1 MGGDPRILQL
11 LALMQPRAWHR
22 FYDEGVPPGLDFETL
37 PLPAFL
43 ERSAREHG
51 DATALI
57 FRNRQLTYR
66 QFKEDVDRF
75 ATALTALGVTR
86 GTRVAIQLPNLP
98 QTVVAFY
105 AVLSLG
111 AIVVM
116 TNPLYVEREIEHQW
130 NDAGC
135 SVAVTTD
142 FLFARRIAGIR
153 DRLSVEHY
161 VIASIPDYLR
171 FPLNLLAPL
180 RLRRAEPP
188 LIASVAPGP
197 GIHFM
202 RRLIKRTPASPPRAE
217 IEMDA
222 PAVLQYTGGTT
233 GVAKGAVLTH
243 RNLSCNVQQVA
254 AWFVG
259 ARPGEEVMLGCL
271 PFFHVFG
278 LTVAMNFP
286 VYAAAA
292 IVLMPNPRDI
302 PQMISNIAK
311 HRVTLFP
318 AVPAMFN
325 AIVNAP
331 GLERL
336 DLTSVASC
344 FSGGAPLPPDVLERF
359 EALTGSKIVEGYGLT
374 ETSPVTHA
382 NPLNGRRKIGS
393 IGVPFPNT
401 DMKVVHVDDATTEV
415 PSGAQGEL
423 LVKGPQVMPE
433 YWNAPDESAA
443 VLTNGW
449 LHTGDIATVD
459 EDGYCFIVGRKK
471 DLIIAGGYNIYP
483 DEVDAVLMAHPA
495 VNESATIG
503 VPDPTRGETV
513 KSFVVVR
520 PGQSANADDLIAHC
534 RRELAAY
541 KIPRSIEFLDEL
553 PKSSAL
559 KILRRE
565 LRERE
570 VAASAERP
578 RTR

>member
-1 MGGDPRILQL
+1 
-11 LALMQPRAWHR
+11 MQPRVWHR
-22 FYDEGVPPGLDFETL
+22 FYDEGIPPGLDFEAL

-57 FRNRQLTYR
+57 FLNCRLTYR
-66 QFKEDVDRF
+66 QLQEEVDRF
-75 ATALTALGVTR
+75 AAALSGLGVTR

-98 QTVVAFY
+98 QTVIAFY

-135 SVAVTTD
+135 SVAITTD
-142 FLFARRIAGIR
+142 FLFAGRIAGIR
-153 DRLSVEHY
+153 PRLSVEHY

-180 RLRRAEPP
+180 KLRRAKPP
-188 LIASVAPGP
+188 LIASVAAGP
-197 GIHFM
+197 GVHFM
-202 RRLIKRTPASPPRAE
+202 RRLIRTTPASPPRGG
-217 IEMDA
+217 IDGIDMDE
-222 PAVLQYTGGTT
+222 PAGLQYTGGTT
-233 GVAKGAVLTH
+233 GVPRAAVLTH

-259 ARPGEEVMLGCL
+259 AQVGKEVMLGCL

-302 PQMISNIAK
+302 PQMISNIAT

-318 AVPAMFN
+318 GVPAMFN

-331 GLERL
+331 GLEKL
-336 DLTSVASC
+336 DLTSVKSC
-344 FSGGAPLPPDVLERF
+344 FSGAAPLPPDVLERF

-393 IGVPFPNT
+393 IGVPVPNT
-401 DMKVVHVDDATTEV
+401 DMKVVRVDDPATEV
-415 PSGAQGEL
+415 PSGTQGEL
-423 LVKGPQVMPE
+423 LLKGPQVMRG

-443 VLTNGW
+443 VLTDGW
-449 LHTGDIATVD
+449 LRTGDVATID

-471 DLIIAGGYNIYP
+471 DMIIAGGYNIYP
-483 DEVDAVLMAHPA
+483 DEVDTVLMAHPA
-495 VNESATIG
+495 VHESATIG
-503 VPDPTRGETV
+503 VPDPARGETV
-513 KSFVVVR
+513 KSFVVLR
-520 PGQSANADDLIAHC
+520 PGRAANADDLIAHC

>member
-1 MGGDPRILQL
+1 
-11 LALMQPRAWHR
+11 MQPRVWHR
-22 FYDEGVPPGLDFETL
+22 FYDKGIPPGLDFETL

-43 ERSAREHG
+43 ERSAREHA

-57 FRNRQLTYR
+57 FLNRRLTYR
-66 QFKEDVDRF
+66 QLQEEVDRF
-75 ATALTALGVTR
+75 AVALSGLGVTR

-98 QTVVAFY
+98 QTVIAFY

-142 FLFARRIAGIR
+142 FLFARRIAGLRPRLPIR
-153 DRLSVEHY
+153 HY

-180 RLRRAEPP
+180 RLRRAKPP
-188 LIASVAPGP
+188 LMASVAAGP
-197 GIHFM
+197 GVHFM
-202 RRLIKRTPASPPRAE
+202 RRLIRTTPANPPRAG
-217 IEMDA
+217 IDGIGMDE

-233 GVAKGAVLTH
+233 GVPRAAVLTH
-243 RNLSCNVQQVA
+243 RNLSCNVQQVS
-254 AWFVG
+254 AWFVN
-259 ARPGEEVMLGCL
+259 AKPGKEVMLGCL

-286 VYAAAA
+286 VLAAAA
-292 IVLMPNPRDI
+292 IVLMPDPRDI
-302 PQMISNIAK
+302 RQMISNIAR

-318 AVPAMFN
+318 GVPAMFN

-331 GLERL
+331 GLEKL

-344 FSGGAPLPPDVLERF
+344 FSGAAPLPPDVLERF

-401 DMKVVHVDDATTEV
+401 DMKVVRVDDAATEV
-415 PSGAQGEL
+415 PPGTQGEL
-423 LVKGPQVMPE
+423 LVKGPQVMRG

-443 VLTNGW
+443 VLTDGW
-449 LHTGDIATVD
+449 LHTGDVSTVD

-471 DLIIAGGYNIYP
+471 DMIIAGGYNIYP
-483 DEVDAVLMAHPA
+483 DEVDAVLMAHQA
-495 VNESATIG
+495 VHESATIG
-503 VPDPTRGETV
+503 VPDPARGETV
-513 KSFVVVR
+513 KSFIVVR
-520 PGQSANADDLIAHC
+520 PGRAVSADDLIAHC

-541 KIPRSIEFLDEL
+541 KVPRSIEFLDEL

-570 VAASAERP
+570 IAATVERP
-578 RTR
+578 RPS

>member
-1 MGGDPRILQL
+1 
-11 LALMQPRAWHR
+11 MQPRVWHQ
-22 FYDEGVPPGLDFETL
+22 FYDEGVPPGLDFEAV

-43 ERSAREHG
+43 ERSARGHA

-57 FRNRQLTYR
+57 FLNSRLTYR
-66 QFKEDVDRF
+66 QLQNEVDRF
-75 ATALTALGVTR
+75 ATALAGLGVTN

-98 QTVVAFY
+98 QTIIAFY
-105 AVLSLG
+105 AVLRLG
-111 AIVVM
+111 AVVVM

-135 SVAVTTD
+135 SVAITTD

-153 DRLSVEHY
+153 SRLSVQHY

-180 RLRRAEPP
+180 RLRRAKPP
-188 LIASVAPGP
+188 LIASVADGP

-202 RRLIKRTPASPPRAE
+202 RRLIKTTPASPSEAE
-217 IEMDA
+217 IDMDA
-222 PAVLQYTGGTT
+222 PAALQYTGGTT

-254 AWFVG
+254 AWFVD
-259 ARPGEEVMLGCL
+259 ARPGKEVMLGCL

-286 VYAAAA
+286 VYAAAT

-302 PQMISNIAK
+302 RHMMLSIAK

-318 AVPAMFN
+318 GVPAMFN
-325 AIVNAP
+325 AIINAP
-331 GLERL
+331 GLKKL
-336 DLTSVASC
+336 DLTSVTSC
-344 FSGGAPLPPDVLERF
+344 FSGSAPLPPDVLERF
-359 EALTGSKIVEGYGLT
+359 ETLTGSKIVEGYGLT

-401 DMKVVHVDDATTEV
+401 DVKVVHVEDATTEV
-415 PSGAQGEL
+415 SSGGQGEL
-423 LVKGPQVMPE
+423 LIKGPQVMRE
-433 YWNAPDESAA
+433 YWNAPDESAS
-443 VLTNGW
+443 VLIDGW
-449 LHTGDIATVD
+449 LHTGDVATVD

-471 DLIIAGGYNIYP
+471 DMIIAGGYNIYP
-483 DEVDAVLMAHPA
+483 DEVDAVLMAHPD
-495 VNESATIG
+495 VHESATIG
-503 VPDPTRGETV
+503 VPDPVRGETV
-513 KSFVVVR
+513 KSFVVLR
-520 PGQSANADDLIAHC
+520 PERAANADDLIAHC

-570 VAASAERP
+570 IAAVAERS
-578 RTR
+578 RTT

>member
-1 MGGDPRILQL
+1 
-11 LALMQPRAWHR
+11 MQPRAWHR
-22 FYDEGVPPGLDFETL
+22 FYDEGVPPALDFETL

-57 FRNRQLTYR
+57 FLNRQLTYR
-66 QFKEDVDRF
+66 QFKEEVDRF

-98 QTVVAFY
+98 QTVIAFY

-135 SVAVTTD
+135 SVAITTD

-153 DRLSVEHY
+153 DRLSVQHY

-171 FPLNLLAPL
+171 FPLSLLAPL
-180 RLRRAEPP
+180 RLRRAKPP

-259 ARPGEEVMLGCL
+259 ARPGKEVMLGCL

-325 AIVNAP
+325 AIVNTP
-331 GLERL
+331 GLEKL
-336 DLTSVASC
+336 DLTSVISC
-344 FSGGAPLPPDVLERF
+344 FSGSAPLPPDVLERF
-359 EALTGSKIVEGYGLT
+359 ETLTGSKIVEGYGLT

-503 VPDPTRGETV
+503 VPDPARGETV
-513 KSFVVVR
+513 KSFVVLR
-520 PGQSANADDLIAHC
+520 PGQPASVDDLIAHC

-541 KIPRSIEFLDEL
+541 KAPRSIEFLDEL

-565 LRERE
+565 LRDRE
-570 VAASAERP
+570 IAATAERP
-578 RTR
+578 RTS

>member
-1 MGGDPRILQL
+1 
-11 LALMQPRAWHR
+11 MQPRVWHR

-37 PLPAFL
+37 PLTAFL

-51 DATALI
+51 DGTSLI
-57 FRNRQLTYR
+57 FLNRQLTYR
-66 QFKEDVDRF
+66 QLQEEVDRF
-75 ATALTALGVTR
+75 ATALSNLGVTR

-98 QTVVAFY
+98 QTVIAFY

-135 SVAVTTD
+135 SVAITTD

-153 DRLSVEHY
+153 SRLSVRHY

-180 RLRRAEPP
+180 RLRRAKPP
-188 LIASVAPGP
+188 LIASVAAGP

-202 RRLIKRTPASPPRAE
+202 RRLIKTTPASPPRAQ
-217 IEMDA
+217 IDLDA

-254 AWFVG
+254 AWFVN
-259 ARPGEEVMLGCL
+259 ARPGKEVMLGCL

-278 LTVAMNFP
+278 LTVAMNFS
-286 VYAAAA
+286 VYAAGT

-302 PQMISNIAK
+302 GQMISNIAR

-318 AVPAMFN
+318 GVPAMFN
-325 AIVNAP
+325 AIINAP
-331 GLERL
+331 GLEKL

-344 FSGGAPLPPDVLERF
+344 FSGAAPLPPDVLERF
-359 EALTGSKIVEGYGLT
+359 ETLTGSKIVEGYGLT

-401 DMKVVHVDDATTEV
+401 DIKVVQVDDATTEV
-415 PSGAQGEL
+415 PAGAQGEL
-423 LVKGPQVMPE
+423 LIKGPQVMPE

-443 VLTNGW
+443 VLTDGW

-471 DLIIAGGYNIYP
+471 DIIIAGGYNIYP

-495 VNESATIG
+495 VHEAATIG
-503 VPDPTRGETV
+503 VPDPARGETV
-513 KSFVVVR
+513 KSFVVLR
-520 PGQSANADDLIAHC
+520 PGRAASTDDLIAHC

-541 KIPRSIEFLDEL
+541 KAPRSIAFLDEL

-565 LRERE
+565 LRDRE
-570 VAASAERP
+570 IATSGP
-578 RTR
+578 NTP

>member
-1 MGGDPRILQL
+1 
-11 LALMQPRAWHR
+11 MQPRIWHR
-22 FYDEGVPPGLDFETL
+22 FYDEGVPPGLDFEAL

-43 ERSAREHG
+43 ERSAREHP

-57 FRNRQLTYR
+57 FLNRKLTYR
-66 QFKEDVDRF
+66 QLQADVDRF
-75 ATALTALGVTR
+75 ATALSSLGVER

-98 QTVVAFY
+98 QTVIAFY

-111 AIVVM
+111 ATVVM

-135 SVAVTTD
+135 TVAITTD
-142 FLFARRIAGIR
+142 FLFVRRIAGIR
-153 DRLSVEHY
+153 PKLTVRHY

-180 RLRRAEPP
+180 KLRRAKPP
-188 LIASVAPGP
+188 LMASVAAGP
-197 GIHFM
+197 GVHFM
-202 RRLIKRTPASPPRAE
+202 RRLIKTTPANPPRVG
-217 IEMDA
+217 IDMDE
-222 PAVLQYTGGTT
+222 PAALQYTGGTT

-259 ARPGEEVMLGCL
+259 ARPGREVMLGCL

-286 VYAAAA
+286 VHAAGA

-302 PQMISNIAK
+302 HQMISNIAK

-318 AVPAMFN
+318 GVPAMFN

-331 GLERL
+331 GLEKL
-336 DLTSVASC
+336 DLTSVTSC
-344 FSGGAPLPPDVLERF
+344 FSGAAPLPPDVLERF
-359 EALTGSKIVEGYGLT
+359 EVLTGSKIVEGYGLT

-393 IGVPFPNT
+393 IGVPMPNT
-401 DMKVVHVDDATTEV
+401 DMRVVSLDDPATEV
-415 PSGAQGEL
+415 PTGTQGEL
-423 LVKGPQVMPE
+423 LLHGPQVMQG

-443 VLTNGW
+443 VLTDDW
-449 LHTGDIATVD
+449 LRTGDIATID

-471 DLIIAGGYNIYP
+471 DMILAGGYNIYP

-495 VNESATIG
+495 VHESATIG

-513 KSFVVVR
+513 KSFVVLR
-520 PGQSANADDLIAHC
+520 PGQAVSADDLIEHC

-541 KIPRSIEFLDEL
+541 KIPRLIDFLDEL

-570 VAASAERP
+570 IAAAGERP
-578 RTR
+578 RTS

>member
-1 MGGDPRILQL
+1 
-11 LALMQPRAWHR
+11 MQPRVWHR

-43 ERSAREHG
+43 KRSAREYG

-57 FRNRQLTYR
+57 FQNRRLTYR
-66 QFKEDVDRF
+66 QLQEEVDRF
-75 ATALTALGVTR
+75 AAALSGLGVSR

-98 QTVVAFY
+98 QTVIAFY

-111 AIVVM
+111 ATVVM

-153 DRLSVEHY
+153 PRLSVEHY

-180 RLRRAEPP
+180 KLRRAKPP
-188 LIASVAPGP
+188 LIASVAEGP
-197 GIHFM
+197 GVHFM
-202 RRLIKRTPASPPRAE
+202 RRLIRTTPASPPRGG
-217 IEMDA
+217 IDGIDMDE

-233 GVAKGAVLTH
+233 GVPRAAVLTH

-259 ARPGEEVMLGCL
+259 AQVGKEVMLGCL

-302 PQMISNIAK
+302 PQMISNIAT

-318 AVPAMFN
+318 GVPAMFN

-331 GLERL
+331 GLEKL
-336 DLTSVASC
+336 DLTSVTSC
-344 FSGGAPLPPDVLERF
+344 FSGAAPLPPDVLERF

-401 DMKVVHVDDATTEV
+401 DMKLVGVDDAAADV

-423 LVKGPQVMPE
+423 LIKGPQVMGG
-433 YWNAPDESAA
+433 YLNAPDESAA
-443 VLTNGW
+443 VLTDGW
-449 LHTGDIATVD
+449 LHTGDVATVD

-471 DLIIAGGYNIYP
+471 DMIIAGGYNIYP

-495 VNESATIG
+495 VHESATIG

-520 PGQSANADDLIAHC
+520 PGQAVSADDLIAHC

-541 KIPRSIEFLDEL
+541 KVPRSMEFLDEL

-570 VAASAERP
+570 IAATADRP
-578 RTR
+578 RPS

>member
-1 MGGDPRILQL
+1 LADTQRI
-11 LALMQPRAWHR
+11 WHQ
-22 FYDEGVPPGLDFETL
+22 FYDEGIPPNLDFESL
-37 PLPAFL
+37 PLSAFL
-43 ERSAREHG
+43 ERSTRDHG
-51 DATALI
+51 DATAAI
-57 FRNRQLTYR
+57 FLNCRLTYR
-66 QFKEDVDRF
+66 QLTDEVDRF
-75 ATALTALGVTR
+75 ATALAGLGVTS

-98 QTVVAFY
+98 QTVIAFY
-105 AVLSLG
+105 AVLRLG
-111 AIVVM
+111 GVVVM

-135 SVAVTTD
+135 DVAITTD
-142 FLFARRIAGIR
+142 FLFASRIAGIR
-153 DRLSVEHY
+153 SRLTVRHY
-161 VIASIPDYLR
+161 IIASIPEYLR

-180 RLRRAEPP
+180 KLRRATPP
-188 LIASVAPGP
+188 LMATVAEGP

-202 RRLIKRTPASPPRAE
+202 RPLIKRTPPNLPAAP
-217 IEMDA
+217 IDMDA
-222 PAVLQYTGGTT
+222 PAALQYTGGTT
-233 GVAKGAVLTH
+233 GVAKGAILTH

-254 AWFVG
+254 SWFVG
-259 ARPGEEVMLGCL
+259 AQRGKEVMLGCL

-278 LTVAMNFP
+278 MTVSMNFP
-286 VYAAAA
+286 VHAAGAM
-292 IVLMPNPRDI
+292 VLMPNPRDI
-302 PQMISNIAK
+302 PLMMQSIAK

-325 AIVNAP
+325 AIINAP
-331 GLERL
+331 GLEKI

-382 NPLNGRRKIGS
+382 NPLNGTRKIGS

-401 DMKVVHVDDATTEV
+401 DVKVVHVDDATTEV
-415 PSGAQGEL
+415 SAGEQGEL
-423 LVKGPQVMPE
+423 LIKGPQVMPG
-433 YWNAPDESAA
+433 YWNKPAESAA
-443 VLTNGW
+443 ALTDGW
-449 LHTGDIATVD
+449 LHTGDIARVD

-471 DLIIAGGYNIYP
+471 DMIIAGGYNIYP

-495 VNESATIG
+495 VHESATIG

-513 KSFVVVR
+513 KSFVVLR
-520 PGQSANADDLIAHC
+520 PGHSASADDLIAHC

-541 KIPRSIEFLDEL
+541 KIPRAIAFLDEL

-565 LRERE
+565 LREKE
-570 VAASAERP
+570 LNAIPEGTPAP
-578 RTR
+578 

>member
-1 MGGDPRILQL
+1 
-11 LALMQPRAWHR
+11 MQPRVWHQ
-22 FYDEGVPPGLDFETL
+22 FYDEGVPPDLDFEAV

-43 ERSAREHG
+43 ERSARGHA

-57 FRNRQLTYR
+57 FLNSRLTYR
-66 QFKEDVDRF
+66 QLQNEVDRF
-75 ATALTALGVTR
+75 ATALAGLGVTN

-98 QTVVAFY
+98 QTVIAFY
-105 AVLSLG
+105 AVLRLG
-111 AIVVM
+111 AVVVM

-135 SVAVTTD
+135 SVAITTD

-153 DRLSVEHY
+153 SRLSVQHY

-180 RLRRAEPP
+180 RLRRAKPP
-188 LIASVAPGP
+188 LIASVADGP

-202 RRLIKRTPASPPRAE
+202 RRLIKTTAANPPEAR
-217 IEMDA
+217 IDMDA
-222 PAVLQYTGGTT
+222 PAALQYTGGTT

-254 AWFVG
+254 AWFVD
-259 ARPGEEVMLGCL
+259 ARPGKEVMLGCL

-286 VYAAAA
+286 VYTAAT

-302 PQMISNIAK
+302 RHMMLSIAK

-318 AVPAMFN
+318 GVPAMFN
-325 AIVNAP
+325 AIINAP
-331 GLERL
+331 GLKKL
-336 DLTSVASC
+336 DLTSVTSC
-344 FSGGAPLPPDVLERF
+344 FSGSAPLPPDVLERF
-359 EALTGSKIVEGYGLT
+359 ETLTGSKIVEGYGLT

-401 DMKVVHVDDATTEV
+401 DVKVVHVDDATTEV
-415 PSGAQGEL
+415 SSGGQGEL
-423 LVKGPQVMPE
+423 LIKGPQVMRE
-433 YWNAPDESAA
+433 YWNAPDESAS
-443 VLTNGW
+443 VLIDGW
-449 LHTGDIATVD
+449 LHTGDVATVD

-471 DLIIAGGYNIYP
+471 DMIIAGGYNIYP
-483 DEVDAVLMAHPA
+483 DEVDAVLMAHPD
-495 VNESATIG
+495 VHESATIG
-503 VPDPTRGETV
+503 VPDPVRGETV
-513 KSFVVVR
+513 KSFVVLR
-520 PGQSANADDLIAHC
+520 PERAANADDLIAHC

-570 VAASAERP
+570 IAAVAERS
-578 RTR
+578 RTT

>member
-1 MGGDPRILQL
+1 
-11 LALMQPRAWHR
+11 MQPRAWHR

-57 FRNRQLTYR
+57 FLNRQLTYR
-66 QFKEDVDRF
+66 QFKEEVDRF

-98 QTVVAFY
+98 QTVIAFY

-135 SVAVTTD
+135 SVAITTD

-153 DRLSVEHY
+153 DRLSVQHY

-171 FPLNLLAPL
+171 FPLSLLAPL
-180 RLRRAEPP
+180 RLRRAKPP

-259 ARPGEEVMLGCL
+259 ARPGKEVMLGCL

-325 AIVNAP
+325 AIVNTP
-331 GLERL
+331 GLEKL
-336 DLTSVASC
+336 DLTSVTSC
-344 FSGGAPLPPDVLERF
+344 FSGSAPLPPDVLERF
-359 EALTGSKIVEGYGLT
+359 ETLTGSKIVEGYGLT

-503 VPDPTRGETV
+503 VPDPARGETV
-513 KSFVVVR
+513 KSFVVLR
-520 PGQSANADDLIAHC
+520 PGQPASVDDLIAHC

-541 KIPRSIEFLDEL
+541 KAPRSIEFLDEL

-565 LRERE
+565 LRDRE
-570 VAASAERP
+570 IAATAERP
-578 RTR
+578 RTS